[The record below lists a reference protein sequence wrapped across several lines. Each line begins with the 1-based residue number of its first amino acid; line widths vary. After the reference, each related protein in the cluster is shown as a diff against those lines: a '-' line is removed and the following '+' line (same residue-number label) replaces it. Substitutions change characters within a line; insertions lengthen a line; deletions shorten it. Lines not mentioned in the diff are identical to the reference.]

1 MFAVIQT
8 GGKQYKVQP
17 GSKFAIEKV
26 NVDPGSDIIFDQIVL
41 FSADDKRA
49 EIGEPFVNGVSVK
62 CVVKAQKRDEKIVVF
77 KKRRRKNSRR
87 KTGHRQRITIVEV
100 KSIDKVGA

>member
-26 NVDPGSDIIFDQIVL
+26 NVDPGANVVFDQVVL
-41 FSADDKRA
+41 FSADDKKT
-49 EIGEPFVNGVSVK
+49 EIGEPFLKGISVT
-62 CVVKAQKRDEKIVVF
+62 CLVKAQKRDEKVIVF

>member
-8 GGKQYKVQP
+8 GGKQYKVQA
-17 GSKFAIEKV
+17 GSKFAVEKV
-26 NVDPGSDIIFDQIVL
+26 DVDPGAEVIFDQVVL
-41 FSADDKRA
+41 FSADDKKT
-49 EIGEPFVNGVSVK
+49 EIGEPFVKGVSVK
-62 CVVKAQKRDEKIVVF
+62 CLVKAQKRNEKVIIF

-87 KTGHRQRITIVEV
+87 KTGHRQRVTIVEV